1 MRVHLQNK
9 FSTLPFVLEAQNNF
23 QRFSSSQRISLFKKI
38 FEEEF
43 DIEVLSMAEVI
54 QNHFMLHTRQKDA
67 IVKSWKKHRC
77 ALIFSMLGLG
87 DLMKHIE
94 PILLIGDYY
103 GEKQAMYFT
112 FLIHHISLLLI
123 PSFFGIIL
131 WGYHIYLTVQYEA
144 PPEAASAS
152 FADSYFAILD
162 TRMNYPYL
170 FILAIWSTIYI
181 ESWKRKQ
188 NTVKFIWA
196 VEERKDEIMTGEKR
210 EQKGATFFVE
220 KVSGKKTMSVLRET
234 PFKNCVKTVSLI
246 LLAMTV
252 AWCIWYLCM
261 K

>member
-1 MRVHLQNK
+1 
-9 FSTLPFVLEAQNNF
+9 
-23 QRFSSSQRISLFKKI
+23 
-38 FEEEF
+38 
-43 DIEVLSMAEVI
+43 
-54 QNHFMLHTRQKDA
+54 
-67 IVKSWKKHRC
+67 
-77 ALIFSMLGLG
+77 
-87 DLMKHIE
+87 
-94 PILLIGDYY
+94 
-103 GEKQAMYFT
+103 
-112 FLIHHISLLLI
+112 
-123 PSFFGIIL
+123 
-131 WGYHIYLTVQYEA
+131 
-144 PPEAASAS
+144 
-152 FADSYFAILD
+152 
-162 TRMNYPYL
+162 MNYPYL